1 MRKSSIPLIA
11 GVVVL
16 VASLIIGPAAS
27 AKSESPSAGTV
38 VFGHDQEP
46 STLNPFVTE
55 GSNTPTPLTMN
66 NVLASGAIYNN
77 KAALVP
83 QLWDG
88 QPKILKADPLTVT
101 WKYKQSAVW
110 SDGLPVTG
118 QDFVDTIKVI
128 NNPNFDI
135 TDRTGY
141 EDIQS
146 VKAKGKSVT
155 MVFKKGKPV
164 AFWDSI
170 AGNQLMPRQQVGPIM
185 NSQNASDFNNM
196 WLNSMPLSS
205 GPFKFQSWTKGT
217 QLTIVKNPKWKAGP
231 AAKLDKIV
239 FRFIPSTPSE
249 FQALQAGE
257 IQAMSPQPQIQI
269 ADLYK
274 NSKFTV
280 QTTPAFQWQHV
291 DIQRGPKGAPAL
303 KQKYVRQALVL
314 GINRPQIVD
323 ALWVR
328 TGLVKS
334 AKDLPVLQN
343 NVFFPQ
349 QAQYKPY
356 WSQYKFSQKAVI
368 ALLKKNGCTGGPN
381 TPSASNSAIWSCP
394 NVGKLSFRFT
404 TTSGNQ
410 LRALAFEIMQKQ
422 LKSVGIELVPNFGP
436 NTLVF
441 GQILPSGDWDL
452 FMFTF
457 SSSPAS
463 QTNSFG
469 IYGCGGGQNYMNWCN
484 SKASALFRK
493 AGLTPDPAKR
503 NPMMDQGAKIAADDI
518 NSIPMWSPPEY
529 LIGSTKVKGLVV
541 NPTQQTATWNAN
553 AWSTAG

>member
-1 MRKSSIPLIA
+1 MRKRSLLLLM
-11 GVVVL
+11 GL
-16 VASLIIGPAAS
+16 VALVGSLVIGPSAT
-27 AKSESPSAGTV
+27 AKSERAAAGTV

-55 GSNTPTPLTMN
+55 GSNVPTPLAMN
-66 NVLASGAIYNN
+66 PVLASGGIYNN
-77 KAALVP
+77 KATLIP
-83 QLWDG
+83 ELWDG

-110 SDGLPVTG
+110 SDGKPVLG
-118 QDFVDTIKVI
+118 QDFLVTYRTII
-128 NNPNFDI
+128 NPAFDI
-135 TDRTGY
+135 IDRTGW

-155 MVFKKGKPV
+155 MVFKKGRTV
-164 AFWDSI
+164 AFWDGMAAS
-170 AGNQLMPRQQVGPIM
+170 QLMPRQQVQPIM
-185 NSQNASDFNNM
+185 NSQNATDFNNL
-196 WLNSMPLSS
+196 WLNSISLAS
-205 GPFKFQSWTKGT
+205 GAYKFQSWTKGT
-217 QLTIVKNPKWKAGP
+217 QLVLVKNPRFKAAP
-231 AAKLDKIV
+231 AAKLDRIV
-239 FRFIPSTPSE
+239 FRYIPSTASE

-257 IQAMSPQPQIQI
+257 IQVMSPQPQIQI
-269 ADLYK
+269 ADLFK

-291 DIQRGPKGAPAL
+291 DIQRGPKGHPAL
-303 KQKYVRQALVL
+303 DQKYVREALVT
-314 GINRPQIVD
+314 GINRQQIVD
-323 ALWVR
+323 ALWVS

-349 QAQYKPY
+349 QAQYKPH
-356 WSQYKFSQKAVI
+356 WAKYKFSQKAVI
-368 ALLKKNGCTGGPN
+368 ALLKKNKCTGGPS
-381 TPSASNSAIWSCP
+381 TPSASNSSIWSCP
-394 NVGKLSFRFT
+394 GVGKLSFRFT

-410 LRALAFEIMQKQ
+410 LRALAFEVMQKQ

-441 GQILPSGDWDL
+441 GQVLPSGDWDL

-469 IYGCGGGQNYMNWCN
+469 IYGCGGDQNYMNWCN
-484 SKASALFRK
+484 AKASALFRK

-503 NPMMDQGAKIAADDI
+503 NPLMDQGAKIAADDI

-541 NPTQQTATWNAN
+541 NPTQQQPTWNAN
-553 AWSTAG
+553 TWSVTG

>member
-1 MRKSSIPLIA
+1 MLGVTQYDPALDHGDDNALGRLCSRPKLPRLAPVSVVSEAGSEPWRTSSRAHSDGGNTCVKRSILLVA
-11 GVVVL
+11 GALVL
-16 VASLIIGPAAS
+16 VASLVIGPAAS
-27 AKSESPSAGTV
+27 AKSEATSAGTV

-77 KAALVP
+77 KAALIP

-88 QPKILKADPLTVT
+88 QPKILKNDPLTVT

-110 SDGLPVTG
+110 SDGQPVTG
-118 QDFVDTIKVI
+118 QDFFDTYKVI
-128 NNPNFDI
+128 MNPNFDI
-135 TDRTGY
+135 TDRTGW

-155 MVFKKGKPV
+155 MTFKKGKPV
-164 AFWDSI
+164 AFWDAI

-185 NSQNASDFNNM
+185 NSQNAADFNNM

-274 NSKFTV
+274 NSKFKV

-291 DIQRGPKGAPAL
+291 DIQRGPKGSPAL
-303 KQKYVRQALVL
+303 DQKYVRQALVL
-314 GINRPQIVD
+314 GINRQQIVN
-323 ALWVR
+323 ALWVS
-328 TGLVKS
+328 TGLVQS

-368 ALLKKNGCTGGPN
+368 ALLKQHGCTGGPN
-381 TPSASNSAIWSCP
+381 TPSASNSSIWSCP
-394 NVGKLSFRFT
+394 RRRQA
-404 TTSGNQ
+404 Q
-410 LRALAFEIMQKQ
+410 LPLHDDERQSAPRARLRGHAEAAQER
-422 LKSVGIELVPNFGP
+422 GHRARAELRPEHP
-436 NTLVF
+436 RLRT
-441 GQILPSGDWDL
+441 
-452 FMFTF
+452 
-457 SSSPAS
+457 
-463 QTNSFG
+463 
-469 IYGCGGGQNYMNWCN
+469 
-484 SKASALFRK
+484 
-493 AGLTPDPAKR
+493 DPPVR
-503 NPMMDQGAKIAADDI
+503 
-518 NSIPMWSPPEY
+518 
-529 LIGSTKVKGLVV
+529 
-541 NPTQQTATWNAN
+541 
-553 AWSTAG
+553 

>member
-1 MRKSSIPLIA
+1 MA
-11 GVVVL
+11 
-16 VASLIIGPAAS
+16 
-27 AKSESPSAGTV
+27 
-38 VFGHDQEP
+38 
-46 STLNPFVTE
+46 
-55 GSNTPTPLTMN
+55 
-66 NVLASGAIYNN
+66 
-77 KAALVP
+77 
-83 QLWDG
+83 
-88 QPKILKADPLTVT
+88 
-101 WKYKQSAVW
+101 
-110 SDGLPVTG
+110 
-118 QDFVDTIKVI
+118 
-128 NNPNFDI
+128 
-135 TDRTGY
+135 
-141 EDIQS
+141 
-146 VKAKGKSVT
+146 
-155 MVFKKGKPV
+155 FKKGKPV
-164 AFWDSI
+164 AFWDAI
-170 AGNQLMPRQQVGPIM
+170 AGNQLMPRQQVGSIM
-185 NSQNASDFNNM
+185 NSQNASDFNNL

-274 NSKFTV
+274 NSKFSV
-280 QTTPAFQWQHV
+280 QTTPAFLWQHV
-291 DIQRGPKGAPAL
+291 DIQRGPMGAPAL
-303 KQKYVRQALVL
+303 KQKYVRQALVM

-381 TPSASNSAIWSCP
+381 TPSASNSSIWSCP

-410 LRALAFEIMQKQ
+410 LRALAFEVMQKQ

-484 SKASALFRK
+484 AKATALHRK
-493 AGLTPDPAKR
+493 AGITPDPAKR
-503 NPMMDQGAKIAADDI
+503 IPLMQQAAKIAADDI

-529 LIGSTKVKGLVV
+529 LIGSTRVKGLVV
-541 NPTQQTATWNAN
+541 NPTQQTALWNAN
-553 AWSTAG
+553 TWAITG

>member
-1 MRKSSIPLIA
+1 L
-11 GVVVL
+11 
-16 VASLIIGPAAS
+16 
-27 AKSESPSAGTV
+27 AGTV

-55 GSNTPTPLTMN
+55 GSNTPTPMAMN
-66 NVLASGAIYNN
+66 PVLASGGIYNN

-83 QLWDG
+83 ELWDG
-88 QPKILKADPLTVT
+88 QPKILKNDPLTVT
-101 WKYKQSAVW
+101 WKYKQNAVW
-110 SDGLPVTG
+110 SDGQPVTG
-118 QDFVDTIKVI
+118 QDFFVTYKTIL
-128 NNPNFDI
+128 NPNFDI
-135 TDRTGY
+135 TDRTGW

-146 VKAKGKSVT
+146 VRAKGKSVT
-155 MVFKKGKPV
+155 MTFKKGRSV
-164 AFWDSI
+164 AFWDGL
-170 AGNQLMPRQQVGPIM
+170 AANQLMPRQQVQPIM
-185 NSQNASDFNNM
+185 NSQNAADFNNM

-205 GPFKFQSWTKGT
+205 GAYRFQSWTKGQ
-217 QLTIVKNPKWKAGP
+217 QLVLAKNPRFRAGT
-231 AAKLDKIV
+231 AAKLDRIV
-239 FRFIPSTPSE
+239 FRYIPSTPSI

-257 IQAMSPQPQIQI
+257 VQVMSPQPQIQI
-269 ADLYK
+269 AGLYK
-274 NSKFTV
+274 DKKFKV

-291 DIQRGPKGAPAL
+291 DIQRGPKGHPAL
-303 KQKYVRQALVL
+303 DKKYVREALVT
-314 GINRPQIVD
+314 GINRQQIVN
-323 ALWVR
+323 ALWVS
-328 TGLVKS
+328 TGLVQS

-349 QAQYKPY
+349 QAAYQPV
-356 WSQYKFSQKAVI
+356 WSKYKFSQKNVI
-368 ALLKKNGCTGGPN
+368 ALLKKNGCTGGPD

-394 NVGKLSFRFT
+394 GVGKLSFRFT

-410 LRALAFEIMQKQ
+410 LRALAFEVMQRQ

-441 GQILPSGDWDL
+441 GQVLPSGDWDL

-484 SKASALFRK
+484 AKATALHRK
-493 AGLTPDPAKR
+493 AGITPDPAKR
-503 NPMMDQGAKIAADDI
+503 IPLMQQAAKIAADDI

-529 LIGSTKVKGLVV
+529 LIGSTRVKGLVV
-541 NPTQQTATWNAN
+541 NPTQQTALWNAN
-553 AWSTAG
+553 TWAITG

>member
-1 MRKSSIPLIA
+1 MPKRSLLLLA
-11 GVVVL
+11 GL
-16 VASLIIGPAAS
+16 VALVGSLVIGPSAT
-27 AKSESPSAGTV
+27 AKSERAAAGTV

-55 GSNTPTPLTMN
+55 GSNVPTPLAMN
-66 NVLASGAIYNN
+66 PVLASGGIYNN
-77 KAALVP
+77 KATLIP
-83 QLWDG
+83 ELWDG

-110 SDGLPVTG
+110 SDGKPVLG
-118 QDFVDTIKVI
+118 QDFLVTYRTII
-128 NNPNFDI
+128 NPAFDI
-135 TDRTGY
+135 IDRTGW

-155 MVFKKGKPV
+155 MVFKKGKTV
-164 AFWDSI
+164 AFWDGLAAS
-170 AGNQLMPRQQVGPIM
+170 QLMPRQQVQPIM
-185 NSQNASDFNNM
+185 NSQNATDFNNL
-196 WLNSMPLSS
+196 WLNSISLAS
-205 GPFKFQSWTKGT
+205 GAYKFQSWTKGT
-217 QLTIVKNPKWKAGP
+217 QLTLVKNTRFKAGP

-239 FRFIPSTPSE
+239 FRYIPSTPSI

-257 IQAMSPQPQIQI
+257 IQVMSPQPQIQI
-269 ADLYK
+269 ADLFK

-291 DIQRGPKGAPAL
+291 DIQRGPKGHPAL
-303 KQKYVRQALVL
+303 DQKYVREALVT
-314 GINRPQIVD
+314 GINRQQIVD
-323 ALWVR
+323 ALWVS

-349 QAQYKPY
+349 QAQYKPH
-356 WSQYKFSQKAVI
+356 WAKYKFSQKAVI
-368 ALLKKNGCTGGPN
+368 ALLKKNGCTGGPS
-381 TPSASNSAIWSCP
+381 TPSASNSSIWSCP
-394 NVGKLSFRFT
+394 GVGKLSFRFT

-410 LRALAFEIMQKQ
+410 LRALAFEVMQKQ

-441 GQILPSGDWDL
+441 GQVLPSGDWDL

-469 IYGCGGGQNYMNWCN
+469 IYGCGGDQNYMNWCN
-484 SKASALFRK
+484 AKASALFKK

-503 NPMMDQGAKIAADDI
+503 NPLMDQGAKIAADDI

-541 NPTQQTATWNAN
+541 NPTQQQPTWNAN
-553 AWSTAG
+553 TWSVTG

>member
-1 MRKSSIPLIA
+1 MRKRSILLVTGA
-11 GVVVL
+11 VVL
-16 VASLIIGPAAS
+16 VASLVIGPS
-27 AKSESPSAGTV
+27 ATAKPERTAAGTV
-38 VFGHDQEP
+38 VFGSDQEP

-55 GSNTPTPLTMN
+55 GSNAITPVTMN
-66 NVLASGAIYNN
+66 PVLGSGGIYNN
-77 KAALVP
+77 KAVLIP
-83 QLWDG
+83 ELWDG

-110 SDGLPVTG
+110 SDGKPVLG
-118 QDFVDTIKVI
+118 QDFLVTYRTII
-128 NNPNFDI
+128 NPAFDI
-135 TDRTGY
+135 TDRTGW

-155 MVFKKGKPV
+155 MTFKKGKTV
-164 AFWDSI
+164 AFWDGL
-170 AGNQLMPRQQVGPIM
+170 AANQLMPRQQVQPIM
-185 NSQNASDFNNM
+185 NSTNASDFNNL
-196 WLNSMPLSS
+196 WLNSMQLSS
-205 GPFKFQSWTKGT
+205 GAFRFQSWTKGT
-217 QLTIVKNPKWKAGP
+217 QLTIVKNKTFKVGP
-231 AAKLDKIV
+231 QAKLDKIV

-257 IQAMSPQPQIQI
+257 IQVMNPQPQIQI

-274 NSKFTV
+274 NNKFTV

-291 DIQRGPKGAPAL
+291 DIQRGPKGHPAL
-303 KQKYVRQALVL
+303 DKKYVREALVR
-314 GINRPQIVD
+314 GINRQQIVN
-323 ALWVR
+323 ALWIS

-343 NVFFPQ
+343 NIFFPH

-356 WSQYKFSQKAVI
+356 WNQYKFSQKNVI

-394 NVGKLSFRFT
+394 GVGKLSFRFT

-410 LRALAFEIMQKQ
+410 LRALAFEVMQKQ

-441 GQILPSGDWDL
+441 GQVLPSSDWDL

-469 IYGCGGGQNYMNWCN
+469 IYGCGGGQNYMSWCN
-484 SKASALFRK
+484 AKASALLRK

-503 NPMMDQGAKIAADDI
+503 NPLMDQAAKIAADDI

-529 LIGSTKVKGLVV
+529 LIGSTRIKGLVV
-541 NPTQQTATWNAN
+541 NPTQQQATWNSST
-553 AWSTAG
+553 WSVSS

>member
-1 MRKSSIPLIA
+1 MPKRSLLLLA
-11 GVVVL
+11 GL
-16 VASLIIGPAAS
+16 VALVGSLVIGPS
-27 AKSESPSAGTV
+27 ATATSERTAAGTV

-55 GSNTPTPLTMN
+55 GSNTPTPLAMN
-66 NVLASGAIYNN
+66 PVLASGGIYNN

-83 QLWDG
+83 ELWDG

-110 SDGLPVTG
+110 SDGKPVLG
-118 QDFVDTIKVI
+118 EDFVDTYRVI
-128 NNPNFDI
+128 INPAFDI
-135 TDRTGY
+135 TDRTGW
-141 EDIQS
+141 EDVQS

-155 MVFKKGKPV
+155 MTFKKGRTV
-164 AFWDSI
+164 AFWDGMAAS
-170 AGNQLMPRQQVGPIM
+170 QLMPRQQVGPIM
-185 NSQNASDFNNM
+185 NSKNAADFNEL
-196 WLNSMPLSS
+196 WLNSMPLAS
-205 GPFKFQSWTKGT
+205 GAYKFQSWTKGT
-217 QLTIVKNPKWKAGP
+217 QLTLVKNPRFKAGP
-231 AAKLDKIV
+231 AAKLDRIV
-239 FRFIPSTPSE
+239 FRYIPSTPSI

-257 IQAMSPQPQIQI
+257 VQVMQPQPQIQI

-280 QTTPAFQWQHV
+280 QNTPAFQWQHV
-291 DIQRGPKGAPAL
+291 DIQRGPKGHPAL
-303 KQKYVRQALVL
+303 DQKYVREALVT
-314 GINRPQIVD
+314 GINRPQIVN
-323 ALWVR
+323 ALWVA

-334 AKDLPVLQN
+334 AKELPVLQN

-349 QAQYKPY
+349 QGQYKPH
-356 WSQYKFSQKAVI
+356 WAKYKFSQKAVI

-381 TPSASNSAIWSCP
+381 TPSSSNSSIWSCP

-410 LRALAFEIMQKQ
+410 LRALAFEVMQKQ

-441 GQILPSGDWDL
+441 GQVLPSGDWDL

-463 QTNSFG
+463 QTNSYG

-484 SKASALFRK
+484 AKASALFRK

-503 NPMMDQGAKIAADDI
+503 NPLMDQGAKIAADDI

-541 NPTQQTATWNAN
+541 NPTQQGATWNAHL
-553 AWSTAG
+553 WSVTG